1 MSITRSQIA
10 RQLLAEGGVSL
21 NDAQTMAP
29 DGEFLAYINP
39 KEAGILK
46 AMGGSGRMTPMGI
59 PSFTEDEEDTGDV
72 SNPGGGSTGGSGGGN
87 NGDDQE
93 DDNARMMQAMGL
105 TGPGFTNR
113 GGGDDPPS
121 FFDRV
126 KSAITR
132 FNPTRFSPTGI
143 ITRGLG
149 NLFNKLGNLRGFNP
163 DGTRRTQ
170 AQFEQAR
177 RDRINQ
183 NRISNILGRDAPFT
197 LQTLENL
204 AKLGYTGPLDKS
216 LIGSTNITRSATP
229 DDVYPDRVEG
239 IVTQAPQTFRDAMAQ
254 LNLERGVPRDQV
266 FSTRT
271 ATGEITN
278 PAIEGFK
285 GFFGIGEGVK
295 DYESLTGN
303 RPEVEKALREGVFDA
318 IKQDALFRSS
328 PNFKGERF
336 TIPETLQIGYDDFK
350 GKGGATTASAYGAPG
365 LQGFLTGA
373 GNQAKGMYA
382 ALTGDPNSILNT
394 TLGRSTLSLDPAAKD
409 PAAIQDTYNFG
420 TFLDDVASKFGGGA
434 YKQDIAL
441 PEDFSKQVY
450 DIYNQTF
457 DKARQVQNTGINQQI
472 ASLYR

>member
-1 MSITRSQIA
+1 MSITRAQIA

-87 NGDDQE
+87 TGDDQE

-149 NLFNKLGNLRGFNP
+149 NLFNRLGNLRGFNP

-170 AQFEQAR
+170 AEFERAR
-177 RDRINQ
+177 DIRRAEKSIA
-183 NRISNILGRDAPFT
+183 NIMGRDAPFT
-197 LQTLENL
+197 DLTLDRL
-204 AKLGYTGPLDKS
+204 ADLYSVLGQNVPGNINES
-216 LIGSTNITRSATP
+216 LIGTTNKMRTINDPVSVPITEGTMFDAE
-229 DDVYPDRVEG
+229 DDLG
-239 IVTQAPQTFRDAMAQ
+239 IVSQARSNPTFRDAMAQ
-254 LNLERGVPRDQV
+254 LNLQRG
-266 FSTRT
+266 
-271 ATGEITN
+271 ITDTN
-278 PAIEGFK
+278 VANNLMAEQLSFP
-285 GFFGIGEGVK
+285 
-295 DYESLTGN
+295 
-303 RPEVEKALREGVFDA
+303 FDT
-318 IKQDALFRSS
+318 F
-328 PNFKGERF
+328 N
-336 TIPETLQIGYDDFK
+336 
-350 GKGGATTASAYGAPG
+350 
-365 LQGFLTGA
+365 
-373 GNQAKGMYA
+373 
-382 ALTGDPNSILNT
+382 TGDPYKDSIYDQDGNYKPSLNN
-394 TLGRSTLSLDPAAKD
+394 LFAKVDGPAQIQMRRLEKQAGRE
-409 PAAIQDTYNFG
+409 Q
-420 TFLDDVASKFGGGA
+420 FGGTPLTPGERKA
-434 YKQDIAL
+434 LEQLKEMDADQDN
-441 PEDFSKQVY
+441 VY
-450 DIYNQTF
+450 TAPVSI
-457 DKARQVQNTGINQQI
+457 V
-472 ASLYR
+472 